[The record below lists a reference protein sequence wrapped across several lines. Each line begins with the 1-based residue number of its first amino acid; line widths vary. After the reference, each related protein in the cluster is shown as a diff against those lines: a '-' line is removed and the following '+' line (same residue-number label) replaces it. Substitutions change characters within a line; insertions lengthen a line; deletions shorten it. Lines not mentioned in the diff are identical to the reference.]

1 MEMQYIIIVINILIY
16 NYYIITYII
25 SLIYI
30 IIVINKVLSKYIGE
44 TFSLVKEIMVK
55 TLLTISNKVFPGH
68 IIFTNN
74 IL

>member
-1 MEMQYIIIVINILIY
+1 MQYIIIVINILIY

>member
-1 MEMQYIIIVINILIY
+1 MQYIIIVINILIY

-55 TLLTISNKVFPGH
+55 TLSAIRSFRD
-68 IIFTNN
+68 I
-74 IL
+74 

>member
-1 MEMQYIIIVINILIY
+1 MQYFIIVINILIY
-16 NYYIITYII
+16 NYYIIIYII

>member
-1 MEMQYIIIVINILIY
+1 MQYIIIVINILIY
-16 NYYIITYII
+16 NYYIIIYII